1 MPSSVEIKAGRTA
14 LPRLVLTD
22 GGIEAL
28 KWFGLVAMT
37 LDHVNKF
44 LLGASVPALFALGR
58 LVLPLFVIVLAYNLA
73 RPGADRS
80 SRYRRTMRRLALVAV
95 LASVPFMGLGG
106 LVGGWWPLNVMF
118 TLLLIATA
126 LHLLDQGGA
135 LRVAAAAAIVAI
147 GGGLVEYW
155 WPAVALGICTWS
167 YSRRPSS
174 AAAVGAILSCAA
186 LSPLVAWV
194 SAQEVDQWAL
204 LAFPLV
210 LAVGRLQLALPR
222 FPLAFYAYYPAH
234 LVAIWIARALTMPTA
249 GV

>member
-1 MPSSVEIKAGRTA
+1 MPSSMEVKAGRTA
-14 LPRLVLTD
+14 LPQLVLTD

-28 KWFGLVAMT
+28 KWFGVVAMT

-58 LVLPLFVIVLAYNLA
+58 LALPLFVIVLAYNLA
-73 RPGADRS
+73 RPGTDRA
-80 SRYRRTMRRLALVAV
+80 SRYRRTMRRLALAAV

-118 TLLLIATA
+118 TLLLIAAA
-126 LHLLDQGGA
+126 LQLLDQGGA
-135 LRVAAAAAIVAI
+135 LRVAAAGAVVAV

-155 WPAVALGICTWS
+155 WPAVALGICTWA
-167 YSRRPSS
+167 YCRRPSWAS
-174 AAAVGAILSCAA
+174 AVGAVLSCAA
-186 LSPLVAWV
+186 LSPLVAPV
-194 SAQEVDQWAL
+194 STQQVDQWAL
-204 LAFPLV
+204 LALPLILV
-210 LAVGRLQLALPR
+210 VGRLQLALPR

-234 LVAIWIARALTMPTA
+234 LVAIWIARALTTPPV